1 MNERLQK
8 LIAHSGHCSRR
19 VAEILIKQGRV
30 TVDGDLA
37 HLGQKVNPLEVSVLI
52 DGVPL
57 PIKPDL
63 EYHLINKPVGVVAT
77 ASDTHGRPTV
87 VEMVPS
93 ETRLYPVGRLDM
105 DSAGLLLL
113 TNDGELTEY
122 LTHPRYE
129 VTKTY
134 SVVVEG
140 RMSDSVVGRLRAGVD
155 LDDGVAKA
163 QRVKLVDR
171 SANAT
176 IIEIVMTEG
185 RNREVRRMCSEVG
198 HEVTSLFRTAI
209 ASLTAPQ
216 LKAGEHRQLSL
227 VEVRSLYESAMG
239 ESA

>member
-30 TVDGDLA
+30 TVDGEPA
-37 HLGQKVNPLEVSVLI
+37 HLGQKVNPLEVLVLI

-63 EYHLINKPVGVVAT
+63 EYHLINKPVGVVTT
-77 ASDTHGRPTV
+77 AADTHGRPTV

-105 DSAGLLLL
+105 DSAGLLIL
-113 TNDGELTEY
+113 TNDGDLTEY
-122 LTHPRYE
+122 LTHPRFE

-134 SVVVEG
+134 AVVVEG
-140 RMSDSVVGRLRAGVD
+140 RMPDSAINALRNGVE
-155 LDDGVAKA
+155 LEDGPAKA
-163 QRVKLVDR
+163 RRVRLIDR
-171 SANAT
+171 SNKAS
-176 IIEIVMTEG
+176 IIELVMTEG
-185 RNREVRRMCSEVG
+185 RNREVRRMCAAVG
-198 HEVTSLFRTAI
+198 HDVTSLFRTAI

-216 LKAGEHRQLSL
+216 LKAGEHRELSL
-227 VEVRSLYESAMG
+227 VEVRSLYKSAMG

>member
-1 MNERLQK
+1 M
-8 LIAHSGHCSRR
+8 
-19 VAEILIKQGRV
+19 